1 MNKSRTTSR
10 WRLHRSILVVGV
22 HLAAFVIAYGA
33 AFVLRTEYP
42 FTPEEVFYFCVT
54 LASVLVIKS
63 MIFQFFGQY
72 RTVWRSVTFSDL
84 ASLFKASTL
93 SLLVIATL
101 YFMMMRH
108 GTLSRVIPFIDWAL
122 TILILGGL
130 RAGYRFSREELR
142 FSLYRSRNPGRKALI
157 VGANQSGINLARH
170 NYCNRHAKYNVLGF
184 LDADPAKVGSM
195 MGGLPVLGPPERA
208 PKIAERLGIDDL
220 LVISGTLT
228 GKQLRGLMEDCEA
241 LDITFKV
248 IPGLEDLLEADYSPQ
263 VRDVNIDDLLRREP
277 VQLSSDEIGTL
288 LAGRTILVTGAG
300 GSIGSE
306 ICRQVLRFHPAKLVL
321 IERAENSLFL
331 IEQEIRRSKTATVL
345 APCIADI
352 TDAKRMD
359 QIFAGHQPAV
369 VFHAAAHKHVPM
381 MEDNPGEA
389 IKNNVL
395 GTITLVESADKHG
408 VQEFVMISTDKAVNP
423 TSVMGVSKQIAERY
437 VHAFSEVATTKFV
450 VVRFGNVLASAGSV
464 VPIFQEQIRLGGPI
478 TVTHPEIE
486 RYFMTIPEASQL
498 VLQAA
503 AMGKGGEI
511 FVLDMGESVR
521 IVDLAQDLIRLS
533 GLDPDQIEI
542 VFTGLRPGEKL
553 YEELYF
559 DDEEMLP
566 TPHPKLFVA
575 YHRPYRLAEVTEI
588 IESLR
593 PDVDEPGEVICRR
606 LRELISEYAPPDAAL
621 QLPHE
626 EAAPTEVK
634 TSESLADAN
643 GHADAEAH
651 SPGNGHII
659 ANGHLAAKRHATDGH
674 AANGHAT
681 DVAGSS
687 ASDSNGHPGAPEP
700 PLDDSAAVA
709 KSATAS

>member
-1 MNKSRTTSR
+1 MNKSRNTSR
-10 WRLHRSILVVGV
+10 WRLQRSILVVGV
-22 HLAAFVIAYGA
+22 HLAAFVIAYTT
-33 AFVLRTEYP
+33 AFALRTDYP
-42 FTPEEVFYFCVT
+42 YTAEQIGFFIAT

-63 MIFQFFGQY
+63 IIFQFFGQY

-93 SLLVIATL
+93 SLLIIATL
-101 YFMMMRH
+101 YFTTMKH

-130 RAGYRFSREELR
+130 RAVYRFSREELR
-142 FSLYRSRNPGRKALI
+142 FSFFGSRNRGRKALI

-170 NYCNRHAKYNVLGF
+170 NYCDRHAKYNILGF
-184 LDADPAKVGSM
+184 LDADPAKFGSM
-195 MGGLPVLGPPERA
+195 MGGLPVLGSPERA
-208 PKIAERLGIDDL
+208 AKIADRLGVEEL

-228 GKQLRGLMEDCEA
+228 GKQLRHLMEDCAA
-241 LDITFKV
+241 LEITFKV
-248 IPGLEDLLEADYSPQ
+248 IPGLEDLLEGDYSPQ
-263 VRDVNIDDLLRREP
+263 IRDVNIDDLLRRET

-306 ICRQVLRFHPAKLVL
+306 ICRQVLRFHPQKLVL
-321 IERAENSLFL
+321 VERAENSLFL
-331 IEQEIRRSKTATVL
+331 IEQEIRRSKTETDL

-352 TDAKRMD
+352 TDHQRIN
-359 QIFAGHQPAV
+359 QIFAEHRPAV

-395 GTITLVESADKHG
+395 GTMTLVESANKHG

-437 VHAFSEVATTKFV
+437 VHAFSEAATTKFV

-553 YEELYF
+553 FEELYF

-575 YHRPYRLAEVTEI
+575 YHRPYRLAEVNEI
-588 IESLR
+588 IESLK
-593 PDVDEPGEVICRR
+593 PIVHESADVICRR
-606 LRELISEYAPPDAAL
+606 LRDLIPEYGPAEPVPVAEQETATILPASNGAADGNG
-621 QLPHE
+621 Q
-626 EAAPTEVK
+626 AQ
-634 TSESLADAN
+634 AN
-643 GHADAEAH
+643 GHVSTNGHAMANGH
-651 SPGNGHII
+651 SGNGHS
-659 ANGHLAAKRHATDGH
+659 ANGHS
-674 AANGHAT
+674 ANGHS
-681 DVAGSS
+681 AGSAADAKRS
-687 ASDSNGHPGAPEP
+687 IPSGH
-700 PLDDSAAVA
+700 DDAETSVDESAAVA
-709 KSATAS
+709 KATSRSH